1 VAGTPVP
8 PFLSRDGQDI
18 VHENLEQK
26 YLNANKIIE
35 IQKSLKAHSDHAAFH
50 AAIAAA
56 ESKPVSKYEIRRFRF
71 RFVLSCR

>member
-18 VHENLEQK
+18 VHENPEQK

-35 IQKSLKAHSDHAAFH
+35 IQKTKMLNSSFPPLLGLFPAQRHLLGVVGF
-50 AAIAAA
+50 I
-56 ESKPVSKYEIRRFRF
+56 
-71 RFVLSCR
+71 

>member
-18 VHENLEQK
+18 VRENPEQK

-35 IQKSLKAHSDHAAFH
+35 IKKKIKAF
-50 AAIAAA
+50 
-56 ESKPVSKYEIRRFRF
+56 
-71 RFVLSCR
+71 LTCRLGP

>member
-18 VHENLEQK
+18 VHENPEQK

-35 IQKSLKAHSDHAAFH
+35 IKKKEQARRRVWQLSGKAG
-50 AAIAAA
+50 
-56 ESKPVSKYEIRRFRF
+56 
-71 RFVLSCR
+71 

>member
-18 VHENLEQK
+18 VHENPEQK

-35 IQKSLKAHSDHAAFH
+35 IKKKQLRSDGAHVCPGNLVD
-50 AAIAAA
+50 
-56 ESKPVSKYEIRRFRF
+56 SKEW
-71 RFVLSCR
+71 

>member
-18 VHENLEQK
+18 VHENPEQK

-35 IQKSLKAHSDHAAFH
+35 IKKKHVKRNITITNKENKQA
-50 AAIAAA
+50 
-56 ESKPVSKYEIRRFRF
+56 
-71 RFVLSCR
+71 

>member
-18 VHENLEQK
+18 VHENPEQK

-35 IQKSLKAHSDHAAFH
+35 IQK
-50 AAIAAA
+50 
-56 ESKPVSKYEIRRFRF
+56 KPFQGQLVSWYPDINVNE
-71 RFVLSCR
+71 LLTLT